1 MESTASS
8 SLSSGSTANNHHL
21 DPLAGNTD
29 SENDTEH
36 SSTVALV
43 QLPAASPP
51 DIIRATQKDTFY
63 MYQLQ
68 TAIADIIGDIWGS
81 RSQSKYTSEVRLASE
96 ALYYGLTML
105 SGAGPQTLGE
115 EYCDMLQVT
124 DRVPA
129 LFKRRFIFLLLQVLG
144 PYIMERAIQRLKKSE
159 TDGSLRQISP
169 SMKRTLVRLG
179 KAITGPMASLH
190 MASFYIFGTY
200 YQVAK
205 RLSGIQYVLLR
216 RLRVGEQGLGY
227 EVLGFLIYTQLMI
240 QAVHHWYGH
249 LFGTSI
255 SAGQVEYDDSHL
267 DTSDHHEV
275 SQSQKCTL
283 CLGLR
288 KTTTATPCGHLFCWK
303 CISEWCR
310 NKPECPL
317 CRQFVD
323 HNQLYPLVNF

>member
-105 SGAGPQTLGE
+105 SGA
-115 EYCDMLQVT
+115 
-124 DRVPA
+124 
-129 LFKRRFIFLLLQVLG
+129 
-144 PYIMERAIQRLKKSE
+144 
-159 TDGSLRQISP
+159 DGSLRQISP

-227 EVLGFLIYTQLMI
+227 EVLGFLIYTQLII

-288 KTTTATPCGHLFCWK
+288 K
-303 CISEWCR
+303 
-310 NKPECPL
+310 
-317 CRQFVD
+317 RQQQRHVGTCFAGSAFPNGAVTSQSAHSVD
-323 HNQLYPLVNF
+323 SL

>member
-105 SGAGPQTLGE
+105 SGAASVHL
-115 EYCDMLQVT
+115 
-124 DRVPA
+124 
-129 LFKRRFIFLLLQVLG
+129 LLLQVLG
-144 PYIMERAIQRLKKSE
+144 TLHYGAGDPTSE
-159 TDGSLRQISP
+159 KIRNRWKFTSNITINETNSG
-169 SMKRTLVRLG
+169 RLG

-190 MASFYIFGTY
+190 MASLLYFWD
-200 YQVAK
+200 V
-205 RLSGIQYVLLR
+205 LSSG
-216 RLRVGEQGLGY
+216 
-227 EVLGFLIYTQLMI
+227 
-240 QAVHHWYGH
+240 
-249 LFGTSI
+249 
-255 SAGQVEYDDSHL
+255 
-267 DTSDHHEV
+267 
-275 SQSQKCTL
+275 
-283 CLGLR
+283 
-288 KTTTATPCGHLFCWK
+288 
-303 CISEWCR
+303 
-310 NKPECPL
+310 
-317 CRQFVD
+317 
-323 HNQLYPLVNF
+323 